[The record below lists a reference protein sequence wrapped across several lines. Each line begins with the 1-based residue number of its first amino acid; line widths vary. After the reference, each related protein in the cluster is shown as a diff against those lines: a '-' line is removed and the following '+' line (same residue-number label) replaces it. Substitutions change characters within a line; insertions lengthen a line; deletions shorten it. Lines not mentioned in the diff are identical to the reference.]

1 MKTKEQL
8 TAEVQGLLK
17 AARDICDLADR
28 EGRDFTPEEREK
40 VAGYL
45 KSARELKS
53 QIRDTEKAKDEEFK
67 NYILELSEGLSNNV
81 KGSGK
86 GSSSKKGGAWSEA
99 FRKSWDGRKELLTP
113 SGSVGVPALSST
125 IPAEGERLETI
136 LQVLPPTPTDARS
149 VEYLREVTRTQN
161 AAPVADKGIKPTS
174 VYELEEISA
183 PVEVIAHLSEPVPR
197 RYLSDYSNLERY
209 LDVVLRQ
216 GLILELENQIIN
228 GDGISPNLEGMLT
241 VDGHVVIPAD
251 GSDDFSLARKGITA
265 LELLALPTDELV
277 FAIHPIRWEELE
289 LAKVNGGDYILQL
302 DSKPS
307 PINRQRRQLW
317 GVPVVPA
324 VSMPTDR
331 LLLFHR
337 GSVELFEREQVNITW
352 SENTISLVKGEPV
365 SDFARNL
372 IRFRAEGRWALAIH
386 RPEAI
391 CEILL
396 EDYGS

>member
-8 TAEVQGLLK
+8 SAEMHGLLK
-17 AARDICDLADR
+17 SARDICDLADR
-28 EGRDFTPEEREK
+28 EGRNFTPDERAK

-53 QIRDTEKAKDEEFK
+53 QIQDTKQADSDAEIVKFVK
-67 NYILELSEGLSNNV
+67 ELGEGLSNNW

-86 GSSSKKGGAWSEA
+86 GSKKGGAWSEA
-99 FRKSWDGRKELLTP
+99 FRKSWSGRKELLTP

-136 LQVLPPTPTDARS
+136 LQVLPPTHIDASS
-149 VEYLREVTRTQN
+149 VDYLREVTRTQN
-161 AAPVADKGIKPTS
+161 AAPVADTAIKPTS
-174 VYELEEISA
+174 VYELKEISA
-183 PVEVIAHLSEPVPR
+183 PVEVIAHLSEPVPH
-197 RYLSDYSNLERY
+197 RYLSDYSNLQRY

-216 GLILELENQIIN
+216 GLVLELENQIIN

-241 VDGHVVIPAD
+241 VNGRAVIPPD
-251 GSDDFSLARKGITA
+251 GSDDFSLARQGITA
-265 LELLALPTDELV
+265 LELLALPADELV
-277 FAIHPIRWEELE
+277 FAIHPARWEALE
-289 LAKVNGGDYILQL
+289 LAKVTGGDYILQL

-352 SENTISLVKGEPV
+352 SENTISLVEGQPV

-396 EDYGS
+396 EDSGS